1 MSERTKNQAYW
12 TEQSSL
18 WESSELSQRKFC
30 EQQGLRYRQFIYW
43 RNLLNESKKS
53 SSKPKLLKISTTRTS
68 LKSYAIAEPDSGL
81 EVILPT
87 GIKLYIKAEADISK
101 ACGLIHLLGVA
112 R

>member
-1 MSERTKNQAYW
+1 MSERIKNQAYW

-18 WESSELSQRKFC
+18 WESSKLSQRKFC
-30 EQQGLRYRQFIYW
+30 EQQGLNYRQFIYW
-43 RNLLNESKKS
+43 RNLLNERKSS
-53 SSKPKLLKISTTRTS
+53 SSKPKLLKISTIQTS
-68 LKSYAIAEPDSGL
+68 QKSYAITKPDSGL

-101 ACGLIHLLGVA
+101 ASELIHLLGVA